1 MESWTSGLGLQRS
14 VANARIALVPQYS
27 LSFAMERNKPY
38 FGRRLSAFQSPPVRY
53 AVMAALTRHALR
65 GKGAG
70 RVLEIGSWAGASAIT
85 FGTVIHELGMSDGEI
100 VCVDPWEEYF
110 VDEDSS
116 LHYRSMNAATVTGEI
131 QNLFHH
137 NVKACGLER
146 MIHVRKAYS
155 REALPE
161 MENHSFD
168 LVYIDGSHKKDEVL
182 YDLQQAKRLVKSG
195 GLICGDDLEL
205 LKSEIDP
212 NAHQVALEKD
222 LDFVADPRSG
232 IKYHPGVTEA
242 IAAIFND
249 VWQKYGFW
257 CVERSGEQWSAP
269 AFQAGH
275 LEIPMHLQH
284 AVEIP
289 YGVFNGYECFQLG
302 DGFVAYPID
311 DTHWFQN
318 RIVESSI
325 EELVLLLDAIQ
336 RIDKQSA
343 PRIIESRHGFNIVSY
358 SGKSWVLDQ
367 SVGEVD
373 FRDEEQLRRLA
384 ASGQLLEAGT
394 MGEAKAVVD
403 NKFMEDLVARM
414 ESDQASLAQRLA
426 LITPEPGSEPRVL
439 EEYQGYNLVAHE
451 GRVWA
456 VAMAAGPVDL
466 TDSKAVDALV
476 AEGRLLRA
484 ATVDGARATVDRTR
498 NEARLAELEALV
510 AQRKAE
516 RRTTTQ
522 EIERVR
528 QEAALANERVLGAI
542 RALEGN
548 HTGLEAQ
555 LLAERRAAT
564 QEIGRVRQE
573 AATANE
579 RALAV
584 IRVLEEKQAGLKQR
598 VGEQEEQLCALQA
611 NWAVRFAR
619 RVVRLLRETK

>member
-1 MESWTSGLGLQRS
+1 MESWISDLGLQRS
-14 VANARIALVPQYS
+14 IANARIAVVPQYS

-53 AVMAALTRHALR
+53 ALMAALTRHALR
-65 GKGAG
+65 GKDAR

-85 FGTVIHELGMSDGEI
+85 FGDVIQKLGISDCEI

-110 VDEDSS
+110 VEGDSS

-137 NVKACGLER
+137 NVKACGLEG

-161 MENHSFD
+161 MENDSFD

-249 VWQKYGFW
+249 VWQKHGFW
-257 CVERSGEQWSAP
+257 CVERSGERWSAP

-275 LEIPMHLQH
+275 LEIPTHLQH
-284 AVEIP
+284 TVEIP
-289 YGVFNGYECFQLG
+289 YGVFKGYECFQLG

-325 EELVLLLDAIQ
+325 GELVLLLDAIE

-358 SGKSWVLDQ
+358 RGKGWVLDQ
-367 SVGEVD
+367 SVGKVD

-384 ASGQLLEAGT
+384 ASRQLLEAGT
-394 MGEAKAVVD
+394 MGEARAAVD

-414 ESDQASLAQRLA
+414 ESDLASLAQRLSRIA
-426 LITPEPGSEPRVL
+426 PGPGAEPRVL
-439 EEYQGYNLVAHE
+439 EEYHGYNLIAHK
-451 GRVWA
+451 GRVLA

-466 TDSKAVDALV
+466 TDSNAVDALV
-476 AEGRLLRA
+476 AEGRLLCA
-484 ATVDGARATVDRTR
+484 ATVDGARAAVYRMC
-498 NEARLAELEALV
+498 NEARLAELEVLV
-510 AQRKAE
+510 AQRQVE
-516 RRTTTQ
+516 RRAVPQ
-522 EIERVR
+522 EIERGR
-528 QEAALANERVLGAI
+528 QES
-542 RALEGN
+542 
-548 HTGLEAQ
+548 
-555 LLAERRAAT
+555 
-564 QEIGRVRQE
+564 
-573 AATANE
+573 ATADE
-579 RALAV
+579 RALAA
-584 IRVLEEKQAGLKQR
+584 IHVLEEKQAGFEQR
-598 VGEQEEQLCALQA
+598 IREQEEQLRVLPA

-619 RVVRLLRETK
+619 RVARVFRGDT